1 MSECAPNG
9 RDTYAHCSTCLL
21 VDKVDALLDL
31 RLELWHHLIEPALL
45 VLAQLSKGEHLPIQR
60 IKVRERFIE
69 GKSMRVRQKCKC
81 GAYDSNRAV

>member
-9 RDTYAHCSTCLL
+9 RDAYAHCSTCLL

-45 VLAQLSKGEHLPIQR
+45 VLA
-60 IKVRERFIE
+60 
-69 GKSMRVRQKCKC
+69 
-81 GAYDSNRAV
+81 